1 MFDKAEKEYNDLV
14 SKKKIVEA
22 DKAKIEE
29 AIRELDEK
37 KNEALM
43 IAYEQVGNDVVS
55 EYHTSDH
62 SHYARI
68 HHFNYYARYS
78 HIYSLTTTLHHR

>member
-43 IAYEQVGNDVVS
+43 IAYEQV
-55 EYHTSDH
+55 
-62 SHYARI
+62 
-68 HHFNYYARYS
+68 
-78 HIYSLTTTLHHR
+78 